1 MSTLTGLDMLSRLLL
16 IMFSVA
22 HGQQGDFTLL
32 QEGQRAP
39 FEGALLNPEASAEIL
54 SSYDEQQAR
63 CALELE
69 YQLDIAGTEF
79 KLREELLQVRLDTLE
94 EQHTLLIQQK
104 DEEIEGLHTIIQKQS
119 PQYKWFWFV
128 GGAALGGAV
137 YYGIDQALQ

>member
-1 MSTLTGLDMLSRLLL
+1 MLSRLLL
-16 IMFSVA
+16 IMISVA

-32 QEGQRAP
+32 QEGQQAP
-39 FEGALLNPEASAEIL
+39 FEGVLLNPEASAEIL
-54 SSYDEQQAR
+54 SSHDEQQAR

-79 KLREELLQVRLDTLE
+79 KLREELLQVRLDTLQ

>member
-1 MSTLTGLDMLSRLLL
+1 MGLDMLSRLLL
-16 IMFSVA
+16 IFISVGNA
-22 HGQQGDFTLL
+22 QEGDFTLL
-32 QEGQRAP
+32 SEGQQAP
-39 FEGALLNPEASAEIL
+39 FEGVLLSPEASAQVL

-69 YQLDIAGTEF
+69 YQLDVAGTEF
-79 KLREELLQVRLDTLE
+79 KLREELLQVRLDTLQ
-94 EQHTLLIQQK
+94 EQHSFLIQQK
-104 DEEIEGLHTIIQKQS
+104 DEEIEGLHTIIEKQS

>member
-1 MSTLTGLDMLSRLLL
+1 MLSRLLL

-32 QEGQRAP
+32 QEGQQAP
-39 FEGALLNPEASAEIL
+39 FEGVLLNPEASAEIL

-79 KLREELLQVRLDTLE
+79 KLREELLQVRL
-94 EQHTLLIQQK
+94 
-104 DEEIEGLHTIIQKQS
+104 HTIIQKQS

>member
-1 MSTLTGLDMLSRLLL
+1 MLSRLLL
-16 IMFSVA
+16 IFISVGNA
-22 HGQQGDFTLL
+22 QEGDFTLL
-32 QEGQRAP
+32 SEGQQAP
-39 FEGALLNPEASAEIL
+39 FEGVLLSPEASAEVL

-69 YQLDIAGTEF
+69 YQLDVAGTEF
-79 KLREELLQVRLDTLE
+79 KLREELLQVRLDTLQ
-94 EQHTLLIQQK
+94 EQHSFLIQQK
-104 DEEIEGLHTIIQKQS
+104 DEEIEGLHTIIEKQS

>member
-1 MSTLTGLDMLSRLLL
+1 MLSRLLL

-32 QEGQRAP
+32 QEGQQAP
-39 FEGALLNPEASAEIL
+39 FEGVLLNPEASAEIL
-54 SSYDEQQAR
+54 SSYDEKQAR

-79 KLREELLQVRLDTLE
+79 KLREELLRVRLDTIE

>member
-1 MSTLTGLDMLSRLLL
+1 MLSRLLL
-16 IMFSVA
+16 ILFSSA
-22 HGQQGDFTLL
+22 YAQQGDFTLVE
-32 QEGQRAP
+32 EGEEAP
-39 FEGALLNPEASAEIL
+39 FEGVLLSPEASAEIL

-63 CALELE
+63 FEIEME

-79 KLREELLQVRLDTLE
+79 KLREELLQVRIDTLE
-94 EQHTLLIQQK
+94 EQHLFLIQQK
-104 DEEIEGLHTIIQKQS
+104 DEEIDGLQSIIKKQS